1 MHYMY
6 DSAYGKIVFGQTSGL
21 TPYYKFINQLFRYTL
36 AAKAGNS
43 DKISNMSKNL
53 LAKMTPGATK
63 FSVFDFL
70 WEQIIYTSISPKR
83 GCHYAPYI
91 FFMIKEM
98 AGINILADQNHLVY
112 KPSKGTLDR
121 LLQIGSHAPPRWTQ
135 GQSSSQAPGS
145 SYDPYEASLS
155 SSRGPPRAPT
165 KKKGILN
172 FISQGLF
179 ACFNIR
185 KHNAEEICAH
195 RQYVDEQ
202 LLKIQTR

>member
-21 TPYYKFINQLFRYTL
+21 TPYYKFINQLFWYTL

-70 WEQIIYTSISPKR
+70 WEEIIFTSISPKR

-91 FFMIKEM
+91 FLMIKE
-98 AGINILADQNHLVY
+98 V
-112 KPSKGTLDR
+112 T
-121 LLQIGSHAPPRWTQ
+121 
-135 GQSSSQAPGS
+135 
-145 SYDPYEASLS
+145 
-155 SSRGPPRAPT
+155 
-165 KKKGILN
+165 
-172 FISQGLF
+172 
-179 ACFNIR
+179 
-185 KHNAEEICAH
+185 
-195 RQYVDEQ
+195 
-202 LLKIQTR
+202 

>member
-1 MHYMY
+1 MY

-21 TPYYKFINQLFRYTL
+21 TPYYKFINQQFRYTL

-70 WEQIIYTSISPKR
+70 WEEIIFTSISPKR

-91 FFMIKEM
+91 FLMIKEVT
-98 AGINILADQNHLVY
+98 GINILADQNHLVY

-121 LLQIGSHAPPRWTQ
+121 LLKIGSHAPPPPSR
-135 GQSSSQAPGS
+135 GQSSS
-145 SYDPYEASLS
+145 
-155 SSRGPPRAPT
+155 
-165 KKKGILN
+165 
-172 FISQGLF
+172 
-179 ACFNIR
+179 
-185 KHNAEEICAH
+185 
-195 RQYVDEQ
+195 
-202 LLKIQTR
+202 